1 MKAKNSCFDDYIKEL
16 EDAKKL
22 FQQAKSYCTK
32 DKYDEADA
40 FAQKAI
46 LLYQNCE
53 VLKDELVDILYEK
66 GKDELAENLNKE
78 FRISYADLLFF
89 TGRNLYQKDDAE
101 YDKACKYYQ
110 QAINMYPD
118 RCTPYMNNHQDFIK
132 SMEDVI
138 KYIKNTKPQD
148 KKLDLSNIKLSGTE
162 IKYSIIP
169 EIASNNS
176 NFKNIENLNVSWS
189 RLGDSGAT
197 AFAKIIES
205 FLPALKNV
213 DFTGNSISTNGI
225 KHLAPALK
233 KAEVEIVRL
242 PVNNLNEE
250 AALYVSF
257 MVEDNKVLSLLHLF
271 VNKLGSG
278 VLQIQKSTETAPRL
292 SSLTYQDNKVDEK
305 TATAIISSKSPN
317 QTWVCLGDNDI
328 DLSQSK
334 TFFKGLAENDHLV
347 KLDLYK
353 NNIGVSGAKLLAG
366 ALEANKSLRY
376 LDIKQNNLGPEGIK
390 NLKDGVISNKTL
402 KTLKLNNNNIG
413 SDEGSKAIAEI
424 LIKSQSLENLDIS
437 NNNIQD
443 KGIKNHIAKAL
454 GLTKIKEVIM
464 RINKITDEGAEC
476 IIDHVHQKITID
488 LNANDIIDENL
499 MNEIKALGD
508 DTGF

>member
-1 MKAKNSCFDDYIKEL
+1 MKKKQTPLENYVKEF
-16 EDAKKL
+16 KKAQKL
-22 FQQAKSYCTK
+22 LQQVKSYHTK

-40 FAQKAI
+40 FSQEAI

-53 VLKDELVDILYEK
+53 VLKDELVDILYEE

-78 FRISYADLLFF
+78 FRISYGNLLFF
-89 TGRNLYQKDDAE
+89 TGLNLSRKDDAE

-110 QAINMYPD
+110 QAINMHPD
-118 RCTPYMNNHQDFIK
+118 RCTPYINKHQDFIK

-138 KYIKNTKPQD
+138 KYIKNTKPED
-148 KKLDLSNIKLSGTE
+148 EKLDLSNIKLSGTE

-169 EIASNNS
+169 EIESSNG
-176 NFKNIENLNVSWS
+176 NFKNIKSLVVSWS
-189 RLGDSGAT
+189 RLGDNGAT
-197 AFAKIIES
+197 AFAEIIES

-242 PVNNLNEE
+242 PVNKLDEYS
-250 AALYVSF
+250 ASYISF
-257 MVEDNKVLSLLHLF
+257 MVEDNKVLSVLHLF
-271 VNKLGSG
+271 VNELGSG

-334 TFFKGLAENDHLV
+334 TFFKGLAENDHLD

-353 NNIGVSGAKLLAG
+353 NNISVSGAKLLAG
-366 ALEANKSLRY
+366 ALEANKTLRY

-413 SDEGSKAIAEI
+413 PDEGSKAIAEI

-488 LNANDIIDENL
+488 LSANNIIDENL

-508 DTGF
+508 DTV